1 MKGTHHFITC
11 QDYDEMHNFN
21 DDLDTNF
28 AILCSDPARKT
39 DIADLTNRM
48 IVKPQTAD
56 NLKVSFLAMDCAYQY
71 TYFSTKTID
80 ANFNKHC
87 VNVAAGERVEIRI
100 ASPYTYFNITNIA
113 HFENIDFTGED
124 LFASALH
131 NKATMGF

>member
-11 QDYDEMHNFN
+11 QDYDEMSAFS
-21 DDLDTNF
+21 DDLDTSF
-28 AILCSDPARKT
+28 AILCSDPTVKT

-48 IVKPQTAD
+48 INKPMTTD

-71 TYFSTKTID
+71 TYFSGATND
-80 ANFNKHC
+80 AFFNNC

-131 NKATMGF
+131 NKAAMGF